1 MPTQLTPMR
10 PALTTAGTGPDPDA
24 QVLPTVIPSG
34 QAVSKESGSYRT
46 KDADVT
52 TADAEMR
59 KAREAALND
68 LDRDWGQA
76 YDLAVTAAGWVA
88 MRLDTGRFL
97 VATSPGV
104 LRALIVADYAA
115 VPVPRA
121 SARRVS

>member
-1 MPTQLTPMR
+1 M
-10 PALTTAGTGPDPDA
+10 TTA
-24 QVLPTVIPSG
+24 
-34 QAVSKESGSYRT
+34 E
-46 KDADVT
+46 
-52 TADAEMR
+52 AETR

-68 LDRDWGQA
+68 LDWNWGEA

-97 VATSPGV
+97 LASSPGE

-121 SARRVS
+121 SSRRAS

>member
-1 MPTQLTPMR
+1 M
-10 PALTTAGTGPDPDA
+10 
-24 QVLPTVIPSG
+24 
-34 QAVSKESGSYRT
+34 
-46 KDADVT
+46 

-68 LDRDWGQA
+68 LDRDWGQT

-97 VATSPGV
+97 VAASPGE